1 MAGFSLRDSA
11 NYDDWQFFQGEELR
25 RTLTQVLETLAACH
39 TARHTWEQ
47 AIDYAR
53 RRLALDTL
61 HEPAHRQL
69 MLLYAWSD
77 QRAAALRQYQECQRI
92 LDAELGVPPLAETA
106 QLYDAI
112 LNHRPPSPPSATGS
126 PGSCDPEPGSTGRQ
140 QPSPA
145 IPAAPPLIGRDS
157 QWEALLAA
165 YRGVETHGHLVV
177 IEGEEGAGKTK
188 LSQTFAAYVRSWG
201 AVAACGICY
210 AGEETLAFAP
220 IEQMLRQILE
230 DPGVRSRLAGI
241 DPTWRQALQRL
252 LPELPPDPAYPARPD
267 VPGSQSHFLEGLTR
281 SLADLLN
288 SSQPGLLLLDDL
300 QFADSATLDLLAYM
314 VRRLQAVPLLLIATW
329 GSGQCTAQ
337 PQAAADGGR
346 SSTAPDRNAADA
358 AALRRGGDCR
368 TAGCRRRRQT
378 ACRHKSQHVL
388 PNGCTPRRTACRS
401 LSWNTWTCCRP
412 VRLTLRQ
419 ASGLRRRV
427 YGSSCTNA
435 WPA

>member
-1 MAGFSLRDSA
+1 MQPAILPTTV
-11 NYDDWQFFQGEELR
+11 WQ
-25 RTLTQVLETLAACH
+25 
-39 TARHTWEQ
+39 Q

-69 MLLYAWSD
+69 MLLYAWSN

-112 LNHRPPSPPSATGS
+112 LNHRPPLPPGIQATAEPHSPPS
-126 PGSCDPEPGSTGRQ
+126 PPI
-140 QPSPA
+140 PA
-145 IPAAPPLIGRDS
+145 IPVAPPLIGRDS

-165 YRGVETHGHLVV
+165 YRGVGTRGHLVV

-188 LSQTFAAYVRSWG
+188 LGQTFAAHVRSMG

-220 IEQMLRQILE
+220 VEQMLRQILE
-230 DPGVRSRLAGI
+230 EPGVRSRLAGI

-252 LPELPPDPAYPARPD
+252 LPELPPDPAYPAVPD

-329 GSGQCTAQ
+329 GSGNVPSE

-358 AALRRGGDCR
+358 AALRRGGDWR
-368 TAGCRRRRQT
+368 TARCRRRRQI
-378 ACRHKSQHVL
+378 A
-388 PNGCTPRRTACRS
+388 
-401 LSWNTWTCCRP
+401 
-412 VRLTLRQ
+412 
-419 ASGLRRRV
+419 
-427 YGSSCTNA
+427 
-435 WPA
+435 